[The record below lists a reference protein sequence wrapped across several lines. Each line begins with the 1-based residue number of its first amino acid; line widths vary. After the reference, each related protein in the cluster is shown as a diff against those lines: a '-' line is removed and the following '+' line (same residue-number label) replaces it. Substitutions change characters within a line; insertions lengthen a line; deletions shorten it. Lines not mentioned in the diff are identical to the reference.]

1 MPFPRFKGRHIL
13 DRHPDGLEKC
23 IGCELCAG
31 ACPADAI
38 LVVGAENTPEARFSP
53 GERYA
58 QIYQIN
64 YLRCIFCGLCVEAC
78 PTEALLMTTEYEI
91 SGDSR
96 EGLIYTKDQLIVD
109 APIVRHWDTKRDPCR
124 ARRSCRKRSAAR
136 GSAPTTT
143 ARSRPA
149 ASSVIPRA
157 RTPSSRGRTSD
168 LGAARLRGHVRR
180 RARLVARDAVRAQRG
195 SRGALSRCGS
205 DRARAGVPAC
215 REPSSSRRSR
225 SSSTPGRSWCCSCS

>member
-1 MPFPRFKGRHIL
+1 MALPEILQGMKVVISNVFRRKDTISYPEVRRQPYPRYKGRHIL

-91 SGDSR
+91 AGDSR
-96 EGLIYTKDQLIVD
+96 DGLIYTKDQLIVD
-109 APIVRHWDTKRDPCR
+109 SPILRHWKTMKELPPD
-124 ARRSCRKRSAAR
+124 
-136 GSAPTTT
+136 
-143 ARSRPA
+143 
-149 ASSVIPRA
+149 
-157 RTPSSRGRTSD
+157 
-168 LGAARLRGHVRR
+168 VR
-180 RARLVARDAVRAQRG
+180 
-195 SRGALSRCGS
+195 
-205 DRARAGVPAC
+205 VPK
-215 REPSSSRRSR
+215 
-225 SSSTPGRSWCCSCS
+225 T

>member
-1 MPFPRFKGRHIL
+1 VAIPEIVNGMKVVIKNVFKRKDTVSYPEVRRQPFPRYRGRHIL

-38 LVVGAENTPEARFSP
+38 QVVGAENTPEARFSP

-78 PTEALLMTTEYEI
+78 PTEALLMTTEYEL

-96 EGLIYTKDQLIVD
+96 EALIYTKEQLIVD
-109 APIVRHWDTKRDPCR
+109 EPIVRHWESRKELPPH
-124 ARRSCRKRSAAR
+124 RRFEADAVASRSTAADS
-136 GSAPTTT
+136 GGAP
-143 ARSRPA
+143 
-149 ASSVIPRA
+149 
-157 RTPSSRGRTSD
+157 GRTHPDEKATILNPS
-168 LGAARLRGHVRR
+168 GKAAPRGEE
-180 RARLVARDAVRAQRG
+180 RG
-195 SRGALSRCGS
+195 
-205 DRARAGVPAC
+205 VQ
-215 REPSSSRRSR
+215 
-225 SSSTPGRSWCCSCS
+225 

>member
-1 MPFPRFKGRHIL
+1 MAIPEILVGMRTVIKNVFLRKDTVKYPEVRRMPFPRFKGRHIL

-38 LVVGAENTPEARFSP
+38 QVVGAENTEEERYSP

-58 QIYQIN
+58 QLYQIN

-109 APIVRHWDTKRDPCR
+109 EPIVRHWETEKELSADRDLIPEATHSMR
-124 ARRSCRKRSAAR
+124 VGFDDDAQE
-136 GSAPTTT
+136 AP
-143 ARSRPA
+143 
-149 ASSVIPRA
+149 
-157 RTPSSRGRTSD
+157 
-168 LGAARLRGHVRR
+168 
-180 RARLVARDAVRAQRG
+180 
-195 SRGALSRCGS
+195 
-205 DRARAGVPAC
+205 AGVIRYSDGQDPIVKGPK
-215 REPSSSRRSR
+215 E
-225 SSSTPGRSWCCSCS
+225 

>member
-1 MPFPRFKGRHIL
+1 MALPEILTGMRVVIKNVFRRKDTVAYPEERRRPFPRFKGRHIL

-38 LVVGAENTPEARFSP
+38 YVVGAENTPEARFSP

-91 SGDSR
+91 AGESR
-96 EGLIYTKDQLIVD
+96 ASLIYTKEQLIVD
-109 APIVRHWDTKRDPCR
+109 APIVRHWETKVELPPD
-124 ARRSCRKRSAAR
+124 R
-136 GSAPTTT
+136 GFKVDEPLVVAP
-143 ARSRPA
+143 PPEPK
-149 ASSVIPRA
+149 PREA
-157 RTPSSRGRTSD
+157 E
-168 LGAARLRGHVRR
+168 AIA
-180 RARLVARDAVRAQRG
+180 
-195 SRGALSRCGS
+195 
-205 DRARAGVPAC
+205 
-215 REPSSSRRSR
+215 SR
-225 SSSTPGRSWCCSCS
+225 SVASEQAKSPGGES

>member
-1 MPFPRFKGRHIL
+1 MPASSRRGRECAVALPEIFQGMRVVITNVFRRKETVSYPEVRRRPFPRYKGRHVL

-78 PTEALLMTTEYEI
+78 PTEALLMSTEYEI
-91 SGDSR
+91 SGTNRDDM
-96 EGLIYTKDQLIVD
+96 IWTKDQLIID
-109 APIVRHWDTKRDPCR
+109 APIVRHWKTK
-124 ARRSCRKRSAAR
+124 KEI
-136 GSAPTTT
+136 APDENLKK
-143 ARSRPA
+143 SR
-149 ASSVIPRA
+149 
-157 RTPSSRGRTSD
+157 
-168 LGAARLRGHVRR
+168 
-180 RARLVARDAVRAQRG
+180 
-195 SRGALSRCGS
+195 
-205 DRARAGVPAC
+205 
-215 REPSSSRRSR
+215 
-225 SSSTPGRSWCCSCS
+225 

>member
-1 MPFPRFKGRHIL
+1 MAIPEILTGMRTVIKNVFLKKDTVSYPEVRRMPFPRYKGRHIL

-38 LVVGAENTPEARFSP
+38 QVVGAENTPEERYSP

-58 QIYQIN
+58 QLYQIN

-96 EGLIYTKDQLIVD
+96 EGLIFTKDQLIVD
-109 APIVRHWDTKRDPCR
+109 EPIVRHWETKKELTADRDLIPEATASMR
-124 ARRSCRKRSAAR
+124 VGFDDEARE
-136 GSAPTTT
+136 AP
-143 ARSRPA
+143 
-149 ASSVIPRA
+149 
-157 RTPSSRGRTSD
+157 
-168 LGAARLRGHVRR
+168 
-180 RARLVARDAVRAQRG
+180 
-195 SRGALSRCGS
+195 
-205 DRARAGVPAC
+205 AGVIRYSDGQDPVVKG
-215 REPSSSRRSR
+215 PKD
-225 SSSTPGRSWCCSCS
+225 

>member
-1 MPFPRFKGRHIL
+1 MAIPEILTGMRTVITNVFRKKDTVQYPEVRRMPFPRYKGRHIL

-38 LVVGAENTPEARFSP
+38 QVVGAENTPEARYSP

-58 QIYQIN
+58 QLYQIN

-109 APIVRHWDTKRDPCR
+109 SPIVRHWPTKKELSADRDLIPD
-124 ARRSCRKRSAAR
+124 
-136 GSAPTTT
+136 APTSM
-143 ARSRPA
+143 R
-149 ASSVIPRA
+149 V
-157 RTPSSRGRTSD
+157 GFD
-168 LGAARLRGHVRR
+168 D
-180 RARLVARDAVRAQRG
+180 DAQEAP
-195 SRGALSRCGS
+195 
-205 DRARAGVPAC
+205 AGVIRYSDGQDPVVKGPKD
-215 REPSSSRRSR
+215 R
-225 SSSTPGRSWCCSCS
+225 

>member
-1 MPFPRFKGRHIL
+1 MALPEIFQGMRVVITNVFRRKETVAYPEVRRRPFPRYKGRHVL

-78 PTEALLMTTEYEI
+78 PTEALLMSTEYEI
-91 SGDSR
+91 SGTTRDDM
-96 EGLIYTKDQLIVD
+96 IWTKDQLIID
-109 APIVRHWDTKRDPCR
+109 APIVRHWKTK
-124 ARRSCRKRSAAR
+124 KEI
-136 GSAPTTT
+136 APDENLKK
-143 ARSRPA
+143 SR
-149 ASSVIPRA
+149 
-157 RTPSSRGRTSD
+157 
-168 LGAARLRGHVRR
+168 
-180 RARLVARDAVRAQRG
+180 
-195 SRGALSRCGS
+195 
-205 DRARAGVPAC
+205 
-215 REPSSSRRSR
+215 
-225 SSSTPGRSWCCSCS
+225 

>member
-1 MPFPRFKGRHIL
+1 MAFPEMAKGFRMVIRHVFRKKETVAYPEVRRRPFPRFRGRHIL

-38 LVVGAENTPEARFSP
+38 YVVGAENTPQHRFSP

-109 APIVRHWDTKRDPCR
+109 EPIVRHWPTKKELPPDYNFSDAEIVDSPLPL
-124 ARRSCRKRSAAR
+124 
-136 GSAPTTT
+136 GNE
-143 ARSRPA
+143 
-149 ASSVIPRA
+149 
-157 RTPSSRGRTSD
+157 RTQGG
-168 LGAARLRGHVRR
+168 LE
-180 RARLVARDAVRAQRG
+180 
-195 SRGALSRCGS
+195 
-205 DRARAGVPAC
+205 AGVIGKTEGK
-215 REPSSSRRSR
+215 R
-225 SSSTPGRSWCCSCS
+225 

>member
-1 MPFPRFKGRHIL
+1 VALPEIMTGLKVVIRNVFRKKETVAYPEVRRQPWPRFKGRHIL

-38 LVVGAENTPEARFSP
+38 YVVGAENTPEQRFSP

-91 SGDSR
+91 SGSSR
-96 EGLIYTKDQLIVD
+96 EELIYKKDRLIID
-109 APIVRHWDTKRDPCR
+109 TPIERHWDTKVEYSPDRSEKTRPRD
-124 ARRSCRKRSAAR
+124 
-136 GSAPTTT
+136 G
-143 ARSRPA
+143 
-149 ASSVIPRA
+149 
-157 RTPSSRGRTSD
+157 GRI
-168 LGAARLRGHVRR
+168 
-180 RARLVARDAVRAQRG
+180 RDARYPEDFLPRTG
-195 SRGALSRCGS
+195 EG
-205 DRARAGVPAC
+205 P
-215 REPSSSRRSR
+215 
-225 SSSTPGRSWCCSCS
+225 

>member
-1 MPFPRFKGRHIL
+1 MALPEILTGMRIVIRNVFKGKETLSYPEVRRQPWPRFKGRHIL

-38 LVVGAENTPEARFSP
+38 YVVGAENKPGERFSP

-91 SGDSR
+91 SGSSR
-96 EGLIYTKDQLIVD
+96 DELVYTKEQLIID
-109 APIVRHWDTKRDPCR
+109 TPIKRHWTTKIEYSPDRRTKQKAERD
-124 ARRSCRKRSAAR
+124 
-136 GSAPTTT
+136 G
-143 ARSRPA
+143 
-149 ASSVIPRA
+149 ASS
-157 RTPSSRGRTSD
+157 
-168 LGAARLRGHVRR
+168 
-180 RARLVARDAVRAQRG
+180 
-195 SRGALSRCGS
+195 
-205 DRARAGVPAC
+205 
-215 REPSSSRRSR
+215 
-225 SSSTPGRSWCCSCS
+225 

>member
-1 MPFPRFKGRHIL
+1 MALPEILQGMKVVVTNLFRRTDTVGYPEVRRQPFPRYKGRHIL

-38 LVVGAENTPEARFSP
+38 NVVGAENTPEERFSP

-91 SGDSR
+91 SGETRD
-96 EGLIYTKDQLIVD
+96 ELIYKKDQLIVD
-109 APIVRHWDTKRDPCR
+109 APIIRHWKTKKELPPDTGF
-124 ARRSCRKRSAAR
+124 R
-136 GSAPTTT
+136 GK
-143 ARSRPA
+143 
-149 ASSVIPRA
+149 
-157 RTPSSRGRTSD
+157 
-168 LGAARLRGHVRR
+168 
-180 RARLVARDAVRAQRG
+180 
-195 SRGALSRCGS
+195 
-205 DRARAGVPAC
+205 
-215 REPSSSRRSR
+215 
-225 SSSTPGRSWCCSCS
+225 

>member
-1 MPFPRFKGRHIL
+1 VALPEILTGMKVVIRNAFKSKDTLSYPEVRRQPFPRFKGRHIL

-38 LVVGAENTPEARFSP
+38 YVVGAENSAEARFSP

-91 SGDSR
+91 SGASR
-96 EGLIYTKDQLIVD
+96 NELIYTKEQLIID
-109 APIVRHWDTKRDPCR
+109 TPIKRHWKTKVEYSPNLKSKD
-124 ARRSCRKRSAAR
+124 SGRKGDDS
-136 GSAPTTT
+136 
-143 ARSRPA
+143 
-149 ASSVIPRA
+149 
-157 RTPSSRGRTSD
+157 
-168 LGAARLRGHVRR
+168 
-180 RARLVARDAVRAQRG
+180 
-195 SRGALSRCGS
+195 
-205 DRARAGVPAC
+205 
-215 REPSSSRRSR
+215 
-225 SSSTPGRSWCCSCS
+225 

>member
-1 MPFPRFKGRHIL
+1 MAIPEIFVGMRTVIKNVFLRKDTVRYPEVRRMPFPRYKGRHIL

-38 LVVGAENTPEARFSP
+38 QVVGAENTPEARFSP

-58 QIYQIN
+58 QLYQIN

-96 EGLIYTKDQLIVD
+96 EGLIFTKDQLIVD
-109 APIVRHWDTKRDPCR
+109 EPIIRHWDTKKELPPDRDLLPE
-124 ARRSCRKRSAAR
+124 SY
-136 GSAPTTT
+136 GSVRVGLDDEEQIAP
-143 ARSRPA
+143 
-149 ASSVIPRA
+149 
-157 RTPSSRGRTSD
+157 
-168 LGAARLRGHVRR
+168 
-180 RARLVARDAVRAQRG
+180 
-195 SRGALSRCGS
+195 
-205 DRARAGVPAC
+205 AGVIRYSDGA
-215 REPSSSRRSR
+215 
-225 SSSTPGRSWCCSCS
+225 TPVVKGPKDR

>member
-1 MPFPRFKGRHIL
+1 MAVPEILIGMKTVIKNVFRRKDTVSYPEVRRLPFPRYKGRHVL

-78 PTEALLMTTEYEI
+78 PTEALLMSTEYEI

-96 EGLIYTKDQLIVD
+96 DELIYTKDQLIID
-109 APIVRHWDTKRDPCR
+109 EPIIRHWKT
-124 ARRSCRKRSAAR
+124 RRELPPERFSTPEPTASMRSEA
-136 GSAPTTT
+136 GKKQ
-143 ARSRPA
+143 
-149 ASSVIPRA
+149 V
-157 RTPSSRGRTSD
+157 D
-168 LGAARLRGHVRR
+168 
-180 RARLVARDAVRAQRG
+180 DE
-195 SRGALSRCGS
+195 
-205 DRARAGVPAC
+205 RAGIIRYSEGQKPKI
-215 REPSSSRRSR
+215 EDPK
-225 SSSTPGRSWCCSCS
+225 